1 VNDLEDRLRRL
12 ATDDA
17 SFTGDAVE
25 AVPAGILAPDLDDRT
40 AALVRLAA
48 LIALGAPPASYRS
61 SVERIHAAG
70 ATVDEAVGTLLAVA
84 PTVGFAR
91 VVAATSPLA
100 LAIGYDIDDALERL
114 NLPLECSSSDLISGE
129 LPPQKRPN
137 ELSRRGG

>member
-1 VNDLEDRLRRL
+1 M
-12 ATDDA
+12 
-17 SFTGDAVE
+17 
-25 AVPAGILAPDLDDRT
+25 
-40 AALVRLAA
+40 
-48 LIALGAPPASYRS
+48 
-61 SVERIHAAG
+61 ERIHAAG

-114 NLPLECSSSDLISGE
+114 NLPLECSSSDLISDE